1 MNIIDKKRTLAALEA
16 QQHRERIA
24 RQSAL
29 NQYIFALESDSA
41 EMRAALRTVSAART
55 FIATFFIIVALIK
68 LTEWG
73 ML

>member
-1 MNIIDKKRTLAALEA
+1 MNKIEQQRTLAALEA

-41 EMRAALRTVSAART
+41 EMRAALRTVSAVRT
-55 FIATFFIIVALIK
+55 FIITFIAIVAMIK
-68 LTEWG
+68 MTEWG